1 MRNPLDHFQVK
12 FECEML
18 RYVNYK
24 LKIKIVSRKK
34 KESKKF
40 SKFIKFISSLFCQT
54 TMRNK
59 KKKIFLIFSI
69 ALVIVA
75 CKSKKGS
82 WTSADKEKAQKE
94 VEKYSSSL
102 EILGKN
108 KVTILKFSL
117 LLPI

>member
-1 MRNPLDHFQVK
+1 M
-12 FECEML
+12 
-18 RYVNYK
+18 
-24 LKIKIVSRKK
+24 
-34 KESKKF
+34 
-40 SKFIKFISSLFCQT
+40 
-54 TMRNK
+54 
-59 KKKIFLIFSI
+59 KKIFLIFSI

-108 KVTILKFSL
+108 KDLCFNCYLSAIEKKYENNDSASKDVAGRDLILMDCAIKYL
-117 LLPI
+117 HY